1 MPCSPSSRGEHW
13 ATRGLDHAGS
23 HYRGALAPE
32 PDDHDHTVKHITRRD
47 LARAARFAFRSSG
60 GTNRP
65 VISRNPICRFAKV
78 RSFREKS
85 GIGMAAVPHPMGT
98 YFRILR
104 FVIARE
110 ETFDDPLR
118 DLAMKSFWPEL
129 IVVIL
134 SLVIVLATTW
144 VVQAG

>member
-1 MPCSPSSRGEHW
+1 
-13 ATRGLDHAGS
+13 
-23 HYRGALAPE
+23 
-32 PDDHDHTVKHITRRD
+32 
-47 LARAARFAFRSSG
+47 
-60 GTNRP
+60 
-65 VISRNPICRFAKV
+65 
-78 RSFREKS
+78 
-85 GIGMAAVPHPMGT
+85 MGT